1 MSDLIHIYLDTEFSD
16 GDLLSVDDLL
26 SIGFVAELT
35 DDELYIEITDRD
47 PQCRPS
53 VFVREVVLPLFGRH
67 HPERLTRGE
76 AALRIAQWLDELR
89 GGDCTTDITLVSDS
103 AFDWIYLLNLWDS
116 IAGQSS
122 WVAPRNIRGLLVQSI
137 LMPYQIDVFFDL
149 VNQYHEEHQEQHHA
163 LVDARALKVAMGR
176 VGW

>member
-1 MSDLIHIYLDTEFSD
+1 MSDLIHIYLDTEFTD

-53 VFVREVVLPLFGRH
+53 EFVREVVLPLFGRH
-67 HPERLTRGE
+67 HPERRTRAE
-76 AALRIAQWLDELR
+76 AAVRIAQWLDELR
-89 GGDCTTDITLVSDS
+89 DSDCTTDITLVSDS
-103 AFDWIYLLNLWDS
+103 AFDWIYLLNLLDS
-116 IAGQSS
+116 MAGQPS

-137 LMPYQIDVFFDL
+137 LMPCQIDVFFDL
-149 VNQYHEEHQEQHHA
+149 VNEYHEEHQEQHHA
-163 LVDARALKVAMGR
+163 LVDARSLKVAMSR
-176 VGW
+176 VGL